1 MRVDVGPKGG
11 VEDAIR
17 VFMNNTLAVPIAMDF
32 SFKGRKTTRNNV
44 TTTKRAFVDTLY
56 CKLLEGKQK
65 YVLIQILLFITNFL
79 INLQLVWRI
88 GMRSMFSR
96 KPDRKNSSS
105 HQKLFPT
112 LWVTGS
118 PRMRL
123 LLSNGNTER
132 RKKYKNN

>member
-65 YVLIQILLFITNFL
+65 YVLIQILLFKTNFL

-105 HQKLFPT
+105 HQKLLPT

>member
-65 YVLIQILLFITNFL
+65 YVLIQILLFKTNFL

-88 GMRSMFSR
+88 GTRSMFQENR
-96 KPDRKNSSS
+96 TGKTAPLIKN
-105 HQKLFPT
+105 FFRCC
-112 LWVTGS
+112 G
-118 PRMRL
+118 L
-123 LLSNGNTER
+123 LALPECVSF
-132 RKKYKNN
+132 

>member
-65 YVLIQILLFITNFL
+65 
-79 INLQLVWRI
+79 
-88 GMRSMFSR
+88 
-96 KPDRKNSSS
+96 
-105 HQKLFPT
+105 
-112 LWVTGS
+112 
-118 PRMRL
+118 
-123 LLSNGNTER
+123 
-132 RKKYKNN
+132 